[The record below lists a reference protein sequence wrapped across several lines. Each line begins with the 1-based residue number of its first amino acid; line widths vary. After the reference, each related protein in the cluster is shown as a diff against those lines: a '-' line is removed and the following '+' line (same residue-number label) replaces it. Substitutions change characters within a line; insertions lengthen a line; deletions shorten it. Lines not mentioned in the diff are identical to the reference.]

1 MTFQLYEVF
10 LDNLL
15 MIFEEKND
23 TTPPPIYVEY
33 DGNRCTTGPSPKLG
47 YLSPGLCR
55 HMEGTEGAG
64 DIF

>member
-1 MTFQLYEVF
+1 MA
-10 LDNLL
+10 LL
-15 MIFEEKND
+15 TSWND

-33 DGNRCTTGPSPKLG
+33 DGNRCTNGPSPKLG